1 MEEVEETE
9 EMEETVVMEE
19 AVESCVQ
26 SSTKMFAHKVQRTNA
41 APAMN
46 PSVQTRKSQPMM
58 KNVKLKLEH

>member
-1 MEEVEETE
+1 
-9 EMEETVVMEE
+9 MEE

-46 PSVQTRKSQPMM
+46 PSVQTRKSQRLM
-58 KNVKLKLEH
+58 KSVKLKLEH

>member
-1 MEEVEETE
+1 MEVMEE
-9 EMEETVVMEE
+9 MEE

-46 PSVQTRKSQPMM
+46 PSVQMSKSQPMM

>member
-1 MEEVEETE
+1 MEVMEEMEETE
-9 EMEETVVMEE
+9 EMEEMEGVMEE

-46 PSVQTRKSQPMM
+46 PSVQTRK
-58 KNVKLKLEH
+58 